1 VLTCRDTRR
10 DHARITLKGHHVNH
24 RFNTWALVLAGG
36 DGSRLHRLTRNGQGV
51 VVPKQYCSLRG
62 GASLVQDTL
71 QRAAAVAPLQ
81 RVCAVVAEQHR
92 GWWTPMLGSLTE
104 ENIIVQPLNRGTAYG
119 ILLPLLRIAQ
129 RDPDAT
135 VVVLPADHYLRDEQ
149 IMAKSLR
156 RVAELANSD
165 RESIYLLGVE
175 PDEPD
180 TELGYVLPASRSHD
194 QAVGVLRFIEK
205 PGEIRAR
212 LLLDQGALWNVF
224 IMAAS
229 AGALLSLFDDTF
241 APTIAAM
248 RGFEGVDLE
257 AVYQALSSL
266 DFSSDVLQGK
276 ESMLKVLA
284 VPHCGWTDLG
294 TPKRVGLALEHGQAG
309 RPAGR
314 ADFPMQ
320 VNLADQFASLHRR
333 QATGSSISPI

>member
-1 VLTCRDTRR
+1 M
-10 DHARITLKGHHVNH
+10 KH

-36 DGSRLHRLTRNGQGV
+36 DGSRLQRLTRNGQGV
-51 VVPKQYCSLRG
+51 VVPKQFCSLRG
-62 GASLVQDTL
+62 GASLVQDTVH
-71 QRAAAVAPLQ
+71 RATAVAPLQ

-92 GWWTPMLGSLTE
+92 GWWTPMLSSLPE

-135 VVVLPADHYLRDEQ
+135 LVLLPADHYLREEQ

-156 RVAELANSD
+156 QAAEFAKSD

-180 TELGYVLPASRSHD
+180 TELGYILPASRSPD

-205 PGEIRAR
+205 PSEIRAR

-248 RGFEGVDLE
+248 RGLDDVSLE
-257 AVYQALSSL
+257 AVYQPLSSL

-294 TPKRVGLALEHGQAG
+294 TPKRIGLALEQLHDPVG
-309 RPAGR
+309 RPAAR
-314 ADFPMQ
+314 ANFHTP

-333 QATGSSISPI
+333 QATGSSMSPI

>member
-1 VLTCRDTRR
+1 V
-10 DHARITLKGHHVNH
+10 KH

-51 VVPKQYCSLRG
+51 VVPKQFCSLRG
-62 GASLVQDTL
+62 GASLIQDTL

-81 RVCAVVAEQHR
+81 QVCAVVAEQHR
-92 GWWTPMLGSLTE
+92 GWWTPMLSSLPD

-119 ILLPLLRIAQ
+119 ILLPLLRIAR

-135 VVVLPADHYLRDEQ
+135 LVLLPADHYLRDEL

-156 RVAELANSD
+156 QVAEFAKSD

-180 TELGYVLPASRSHD
+180 TELGYVLPASRSPD

-248 RGFEGVDLE
+248 RGLEDHNLE
-257 AVYQALSSL
+257 ALYQPLSSL

-276 ESMLKVLA
+276 ESRLKVLA

-294 TPKRVGLALEHGQAG
+294 TPKRIGLALERLHDPVG
-309 RPAGR
+309 RPADR
-314 ADFPMQ
+314 ADFPTP